1 MELGLPRK
9 DYDRLMHKIV
19 KIRKL
24 DDEEKSLGNM
34 NNNPLLDTISY
45 KVEFDDST
53 TEVLT
58 VNIIDK
64 NLLAKVDEEGHC

>member
-9 DYDRLMHKIV
+9 GYDGLMNTIV
-19 KIRKL
+19 KRCKMN
-24 DDEEKSLGNM
+24 DEVKAVGTM

-45 KVEFDDST
+45 KAEFAEGT

-58 VNIIDK
+58 ANIIAN
-64 NLLAKVDEEGHC
+64 NLLA